1 MSDYSKVIIFIII
14 LIVFSG
20 AVIYL
25 FNSESSMNQ
34 SMPDISSSVV
44 SGDSDYNS
52 AVDLLNNKNYGESKN
67 KAISA
72 KNNFNRSM
80 IQLLDIKNNF
90 TSDTNDVHKN
100 YINAVLNELELKINA
115 TDHLLE
121 AIDNYKNHKNSTGND
136 YSNQANELMHESLE
150 FQNVRN
156 NLVKENPNLFK

>member
-1 MSDYSKVIIFIII
+1 MSDYSKVIIFIVI

-25 FNSESSMNQ
+25 YNTESSMNQ
-34 SMPDISSSVV
+34 SMPDISSSIV

-52 AVDLLNNKNYGESKN
+52 AVDLLNSKNYSEAKN

-80 IQLLDIKNNF
+80 IQLSDIKDNF

-100 YINAVLNELELKINA
+100 YINTVLNELELKINA
-115 TDHLLE
+115 TDYLLE
-121 AIDNYKNHKNSTGND
+121 AIDNFKYSKNSTGND
-136 YSNQANELMHESLE
+136 YSSQANELMKDALE

-156 NLVKENPNLFK
+156 NLVKENPDLFK

>member
-25 FNSESSMNQ
+25 YNSESSMNHL
-34 SMPDISSSVV
+34 MPDISSNIVT
-44 SGDSDYNS
+44 GDSDYNS

-72 KNNFNRSM
+72 KNNFNQSM

-100 YINAVLNELELKINA
+100 YINAVINELELKINA

>member
-25 FNSESSMNQ
+25 YNSESSMNHL
-34 SMPDISSSVV
+34 MPDISSNIVT
-44 SGDSDYNS
+44 GDSDYNS
-52 AVDLLNNKNYGESKN
+52 AVDLLNSKNYGEAKN

-72 KNNFNRSM
+72 KNNFNQSM
-80 IQLLDIKNNF
+80 IQLSNIKNNF
-90 TSDTNDVHKN
+90 TSDTSDVHKN
-100 YINAVLNELELKINA
+100 YINTVLKELKLKMNA
-115 TDHLLE
+115 TDYLLK
-121 AIDNYKNHKNSTGND
+121 AIDNFKDHKNNTGND
-136 YSNQANELMHESLE
+136 YSKRANELMKEALE